1 MSRWT
6 AKRGSYRRRGT
17 SSPPFH
23 RDYCDDTLME
33 SVTTG
38 EARIGDGALL
48 LFSGCNGAGTET
60 RGGRCQTATTVKGL
74 CPATLQQA
82 TLMGKPFH
90 LEPWPLTLFFS
101 STIQRRT
108 VGYYVC
114 GCYTLRLRILL
125 ERSSLGI
132 ISVLLTIMFDAVN
145 NSNCRLQARSRTKE
159 SSRFALAH

>member
-1 MSRWT
+1 MPDGNNSQRSVPCNI
-6 AKRGSYRRRGT
+6 AT
-17 SSPPFH
+17 S
-23 RDYCDDTLME
+23 DINGQTLPL
-33 SVTTG
+33 
-38 EARIGDGALL
+38 GAMA
-48 LFSGCNGAGTET
+48 FDS
-60 RGGRCQTATTVKGL
+60 
-74 CPATLQQA
+74 
-82 TLMGKPFH
+82 F
-90 LEPWPLTLFFS
+90 FFS

-159 SSRFALAH
+159 SSRFALATLAIPWFASFIGRSLGKVELSERTQASTAYCNGQLHPRRSESNE